1 MKKTF
6 ICLLLILSLSCL
18 LFISCDPSVPS
29 KEPEGIKETV
39 DQSLKNLEAGGSIE
53 IDNVGSDTEFNLS
66 EFSLE
71 DGIFIE
77 IVNSKGKAIG
87 SSKAIDSPNFFQR
100 QDGSIMPIPDS
111 NGKISFKGNELGL
124 ANGVKV
130 IINRLL
136 HLDTDFQI
144 STNEYS
150 GTGKRV
156 AEEYYYVNFLLS
168 GLNPN
173 EVVLVET
180 GRGAHDIRLVQRG
193 MLNKDI
199 SGVLDLSQYALTGFA
214 VNMYLGLD
222 ESDPNQKMTLHILN
236 PINVT
241 ETPQSLTEKL
251 NVIKVS
257 EQSSTSDK
265 MIVIKFNN
273 PEIVM
278 NIALSTSALL
288 TKPRWLEPKI
298 VNDKKIT
305 NRSVNII
312 PEYDLDTN
320 TIIYHLGKVD
330 ESFIFNLDWE
340 EAGYNYES
348 DGAEI
353 YIKDDDTEWAGFN
366 DISDIDNPINISS
379 KHGKLVTWA
388 FQSNRFYNVYVENK
402 YRVDRTRMYYI
413 NDYMGGGSGLLREFF
428 FNTDSYG
435 DVDDS
440 EMFTGYI
447 LINCVGKST
456 DEEVITLKNADNL
469 GIDCA
474 HVVFNLGEYGAY
486 QCTDPLCGKT
496 YSIPYLEACYKNIFK
511 GTFIDPANNKFGV
524 FGTIYHTE
532 DGLIDNS
539 GIERHGDNGTAVDY
553 RMKERTILIDGTERW
568 IEARLQEIINEPNED
583 KKLVYDVYWYE
594 QPDTPIR
601 VTFVLDCEHD
611 WTNVDIHEVDD
622 NHSLFYCKNCG
633 SSRLAYKV
641 RLSSLEKQGYHIVL
655 NNLPIAIYVS
665 ENELYTFDDSEFV
678 DLSELPQIGE
688 PYGVDVYAFSTE
700 PGHILDVEI
709 EDNTSDDDKPSVYT
723 ISFDDLL

>member
-111 NGKISFKGNELGL
+111 NGKISFKGDELGL
-124 ANGVKV
+124 VNGVKV

-144 STNEYS
+144 STQEYA

-168 GLNPN
+168 GLNPK
-173 EVVLVET
+173 EVVLVEA
-180 GRGAHDIRLVQRG
+180 GRGAHNIRLVQRG

-366 DISDIDNPINISS
+366 VISDIDNPIKISS

-388 FQSNRFYNVYVENK
+388 FKSNRFYNVYVENK

-456 DEEVITLKNADNL
+456 DEEVIALKNADNL

-474 HVVFNLGEYGAY
+474 HVVFNPDIGEYGTY
-486 QCTDPLCGKT
+486 QCTDPDCGKT

-511 GTFIDPANNKFGV
+511 GTFVDPADNIFGV

-532 DGLIDNS
+532 EGLIDNS
-539 GIERHGDNGTAVDY
+539 GIDRHGDNGTAVDY

-568 IEARLQEIINEPNED
+568 IEARLQEIILNEPNED

-594 QPDTPIR
+594 QPNTPIR
-601 VTFVLDCEHD
+601 VTFVLDCDHNWQD
-611 WTNVDIHEVDD
+611 TNPTEIDANHYLIH
-622 NHSLFYCKNCG
+622 CQNCEET
-633 SSRLAYKV
+633 RLAKSLL
-641 RLSSLEKQGYHIVL
+641 LSSEEQDGYAVYIESVPTVILVPATGDYLVFNEKTRIEL
-655 NNLPIAIYVS
+655 TPLPESPDQEVPV
-665 ENELYTFDDSEFV
+665 FV
-678 DLSELPQIGE
+678 
-688 PYGVDVYAFSTE
+688 FSTE
-700 PGHILDVEI
+700 AG
-709 EDNTSDDDKPSVYT
+709 KT
-723 ISFDDLL
+723 IQITQLPDEENRTTNQITF